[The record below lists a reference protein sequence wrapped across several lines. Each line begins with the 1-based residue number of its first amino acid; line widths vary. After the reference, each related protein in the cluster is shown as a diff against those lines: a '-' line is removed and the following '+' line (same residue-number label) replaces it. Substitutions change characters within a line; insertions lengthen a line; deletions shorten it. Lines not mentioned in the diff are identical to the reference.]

1 MLMDA
6 LRRSLT
12 TMNITKNHETLHLFV
27 VNWTEW
33 HQLWPVQFANKNCD
47 YANNKNGWND
57 YWKGIF
63 SPQFANVHVQCSRK
77 MIIMMMYMRNRYTFS
92 STRVYATST
101 FHKFYVYIDVCCG
114 DRSHNCGIHLICHM
128 ATGQMGN
135 NHKMAVV
142 PFTQQPSSAANDS
155 LLSLA
160 SRTTR
165 HMQAQKHASTKI
177 MIIHKINRI
186 RFCGHRWIW
195 INQFKSVYSTRSVHP
210 KRMQLRILLIKSKI
224 IENSVLN

>member
-77 MIIMMMYMRNRYTFS
+77 TIIMMMYMRNRYTFS
-92 STRVYATST
+92 STRGYEYMQRARFINSMYTLTFAAATAVT
-101 FHKFYVYIDVCCG
+101 IVAFIWFVIWPPARWETITKWPLCH
-114 DRSHNCGIHLICHM
+114 SHSNRHLPQ
-128 ATGQMGN
+128 T
-135 NHKMAVV
+135 
-142 PFTQQPSSAANDS
+142 
-155 LLSLA
+155 
-160 SRTTR
+160 
-165 HMQAQKHASTKI
+165 
-177 MIIHKINRI
+177 I
-186 RFCGHRWIW
+186 RFCHLHLEQHATCKHKNMHR
-195 INQFKSVYSTRSVHP
+195 QK
-210 KRMQLRILLIKSKI
+210 
-224 IENSVLN
+224 